1 MAGAASAVS
10 TTDGGFLIQWVSS
23 RGRRKR
29 SKEGKLTGSGRAAPP
44 FYFWAV
50 PAASVPLSSAAKRR
64 MRLRVLRYT
73 TTFIAPTLALMGLLG
88 HGIWCWMLP
97 LHAFALVPLVELLA
111 GPRKDALSEEEE
123 QAALADPLYDVLI
136 YLLVPL
142 QWTLLILFFFR
153 VEEPGLAPWEVGG
166 RIATMGILCGIY
178 GINVAHELGHRAKR
192 WERDM
197 ARALLLT
204 SLYMHF
210 IIEHNRGHHRRVA
223 TAEDPASARY
233 GETIYAF
240 WVRTIVFSWISAWH
254 IEAERLRKAG
264 EAPFGLKNEML
275 QLIGWQLALVVGVG
289 LIFGLFTLG
298 AFLFAA
304 LIGVLLLET
313 VNYIE
318 HYGLRRKRSTEGSYG
333 RVKHVHSWNSDHL
346 AGRLTL
352 FELTRHSDHHYKA
365 SKKYQVL
372 ASVDG
377 SPQLPTGY
385 PGMMMLSLV
394 PPLFFRF
401 THPLLAAMVERDT
414 ELELAS

>member
-1 MAGAASAVS
+1 MSIATPSIAA
-10 TTDGGFLIQWVSS
+10 
-23 RGRRKR
+23 RRR
-29 SKEGKLTGSGRAAPP
+29 
-44 FYFWAV
+44 V
-50 PAASVPLSSAAKRR
+50 
-64 MRLRVLRYT
+64 RLRALRYT
-73 TTFIAPTLALMGLLG
+73 TTFIAPALAVVGLLG
-88 HGIWCWMLP
+88 HGLWTWALP
-97 LHAFALVPLVELLA
+97 LHAFMLVPLIELLG

-136 YLLVPL
+136 YLLVPM
-142 QWTLLILFFFR
+142 QWALLVLFLFR
-153 VEEPGLAPWEVGG
+153 VGEPDIAPWEIAG
-166 RIATMGILCGIY
+166 RIATMGVLCGIY

-240 WVRTIVFSWISAWH
+240 WVRTILFSWISAWR
-254 IEAERLRKAG
+254 IEAERQRKAG

-275 QLIGWQLALVVGVG
+275 HAIIWQLALVAGVG
-289 LIFGLFTLG
+289 LIFGLLTLG
-298 AFLFAA
+298 AFLVAA

-318 HYGLRRKRSTEGSYG
+318 HYGLRRKRGVDGGYA

-346 AGRLTL
+346 VGRLML

-372 ASVDG
+372 ASVEG

-385 PGMMMLSLV
+385 PGMMLLSLV
-394 PPLFFRF
+394 PPLFFRA
-401 THPLLAAMVERDT
+401 THPLLASMVQHDT
-414 ELELAS
+414 DLDLAA